1 MGVISVGASLGVKDD
16 TNAHPIISTS
26 SNVPSAR
33 RRGAVARSPSSSS
46 VSPSALSARAHYSAS
61 SSLYHQQ
68 YASSSSNNNN
78 EYQSSQTFSASR
90 KKPLRR
96 RTTTTTVTTNGMDS
110 LASSNGGVTTGG
122 TDIAQPAASNVSRD
136 EQQDEMGQWQVT
148 RVVAVPTSCDP
159 QLLLPH
165 VIGNRGARINAIM
178 SQAKCIIVHR
188 KRDARSHSDASGSST
203 AGFAMSFQVSA
214 DSIKRVKA
222 AAGGVFVLGCAL
234 KKEVTV
240 CCVCVWNA
248 VVRVFFGIFDD
259 AYVGR
264 PRSEAAAICN
274 RERRAAD
281 AQANKQRQQQHD
293 QHNPRRQ
300 QQTADNRRI

>member
-26 SNVPSAR
+26 SNVPPAR
-33 RRGAVARSPSSSS
+33 RRGAAARSPSSLS
-46 VSPSALSARAHYSAS
+46 VSPSAVSARAHYSAS

-68 YASSSSNNNN
+68 YASSINNGISNNNNNNN

-96 RTTTTTVTTNGMDS
+96 RTTTTTMTTSGMSS

-122 TDIAQPAASNVSRD
+122 TGIAQPAASNGSRD

-188 KRDARSHSDASGSST
+188 KRDARSQSDSSGSST

-214 DSIKRVKA
+214 DSIKRVKTA
-222 AAGGVFVLGCAL
+222 ADGVFVLGCAL
-234 KKEVTV
+234 KTRSDRVL
-240 CCVCVWNA
+240 CVCVCGMLLC
-248 VVRVFFGIFDD
+248 VCSSVFV
-259 AYVGR
+259 A
-264 PRSEAAAICN
+264 
-274 RERRAAD
+274 
-281 AQANKQRQQQHD
+281 
-293 QHNPRRQ
+293 
-300 QQTADNRRI
+300 TLT